1 MYMFSGLDPGD
12 YKILFVLPECYSF
25 SPHDQTGDTMDSDAD
40 PDTGMTQC
48 TTLEPGENDMTWDAG
63 MYLPTV
69 GCTYTQGYWKTHS
82 KYGPAPDDETWA
94 LVEENGE
101 NSLFFNTGQ
110 TWYKVLWTQPR
121 RGNAYYILAHQ
132 YIAAHLNV
140 LNGADTS
147 DITDELE
154 HAEDL
159 LDQYDGNPKSMAN
172 IRGFIRYDFIRTA
185 EVLDDYN
192 NGDIGPGHCDDE
204 DKET

>member
-1 MYMFSGLDPGD
+1 MGTPADSERIALSGYDP
-12 YKILFVLPECYSF
+12 V
-25 SPHDQTGDTMDSDAD
+25 TDSDPACI
-40 PDTGMTQC
+40 TIK
-48 TTLEPGENDMTWDAG
+48 EGEDDD
-63 MYLPTV
+63 
-69 GCTYTQGYWKTHS
+69 CIRTQGYWKTHS
-82 KYGPAPDDETWA
+82 KYGPAPYENTCESVGDDR
-94 LVEENGE
+94 GD
-101 NSLFFNTGQ
+101 SPFFGTGQ
-110 TWYKVLWTQPR
+110 SWYEVFWTEPKK
-121 RGNAYYILAHQ
+121 GNAYYILAHQ
-132 YIAAHLNV
+132 YIAAYLNA

-147 DITDELE
+147 DITDELK